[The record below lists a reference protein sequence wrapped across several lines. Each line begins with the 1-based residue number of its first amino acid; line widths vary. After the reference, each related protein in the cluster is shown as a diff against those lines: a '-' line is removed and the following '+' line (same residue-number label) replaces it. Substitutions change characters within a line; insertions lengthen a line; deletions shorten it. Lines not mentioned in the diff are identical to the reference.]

1 MKKITMILGFCLE
14 VGCFTVLL
22 NQYDTT
28 AWLLAICAA
37 FGAGMVSAMKAIDLK
52 R

>member
-22 NQYDTT
+22 NQYDWK
-28 AWLLAICAA
+28 ALLLAS
-37 FGAGMVSAMKAIDLK
+37 GAVLGYGIVVQCK
-52 R
+52 